1 MKISKGNISL
11 CCIALVV
18 LFGNVYSVEAAASR
32 GDVGNEVRYVQ
43 QLLANQGYLL
53 DKIDGAF
60 GNNTEYAVKEFQR
73 QMNLKVT
80 GKVDD
85 TTMAKLEE
93 NNKLFK
99 KNATST
105 VTEVSERVEEKSEAK
120 KITSTNSKLKFGDR
134 NTLVREVQER
144 LNLHGYST
152 SGIDSI
158 YGRGTERAVKSFQ
171 RANGLDITG
180 VVDAETHQLLLKEP
194 KKPTT
199 WRTKLTMDA
208 SAYSSQDPGNGSHTA
223 RGNLLRRGLVAVD
236 PDMIPLGTE
245 LYIEGYGYAV
255 ADDTGGAIRGNK
267 IDLAMDSHEEAIYFG
282 RQEVVVY
289 ILK

>member
-1 MKISKGNISL
+1 MKISKRCTLLCCLTLVVAFGNI
-11 CCIALVV
+11 
-18 LFGNVYSVEAAASR
+18 YSASAATGR
-32 GDVGNEVRYVQ
+32 GDVGSEVRYVQ
-43 QLLANQGYLL
+43 QLLSNQGYLL

-85 TTMAKLEE
+85 TTLSNLEE
-93 NNKLFK
+93 NNNLFK
-99 KNATST
+99 KGNSS
-105 VTEVSERVEEKSEAK
+105 VSAEEKPVTKATGRE
-120 KITSTNSKLKFGDR
+120 KLKFGDR
-134 NTLVREVQER
+134 NPLVREVQER
-144 LNLHGYST
+144 LTAHGFST

-158 YGRGTERAVKSFQ
+158 YGSGTERAVKSFQ

-236 PDMIPLGTE
+236 TDIIPLGTE

-267 IDLAMDSHEEAIYFG
+267 IDLAMDSHEEALYFG